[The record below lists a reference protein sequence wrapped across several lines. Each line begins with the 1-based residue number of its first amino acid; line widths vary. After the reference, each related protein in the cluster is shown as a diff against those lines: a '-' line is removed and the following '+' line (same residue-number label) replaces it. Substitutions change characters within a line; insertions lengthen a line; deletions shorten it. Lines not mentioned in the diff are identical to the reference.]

1 MIPTEVLQDYESLPS
16 EAQQQ
21 VIDFIAFMKSRYQ
34 KPTPVDETLSIEGS
48 FGLLKA
54 NRTITFEE
62 MDRAINISDS
72 R

>member
-1 MIPTEVLQDYESLPS
+1 MIPAEVIQDYESPPS

-34 KPTPVDETLSIEGS
+34 KPVPVDEALNIESS

-54 NRTITFEE
+54 NRTVTLEE
-62 MDRAINISDS
+62 MDRAINVND
-72 R
+72 